1 MKRSRYLFVITS
13 YYFFAYF
20 HHHRTPIHILLFNLA
35 VADGLFAL
43 LIAPK
48 LIVSLNSKH
57 PEGTGGSVLC
67 LLITGGAFAWVAALC
82 AIYTLVAIAVERYY
96 AVTDPYGKKW
106 NLTKRKLK
114 VRSDSV
120 FLHFKLRWK
129 H

>member
-1 MKRSRYLFVITS
+1 MKRTRYLFVITS

-43 LIAPK
+43 LIAPN
-48 LIVSLNSKH
+48 LIVNLNSKH
-57 PEGTGGSVLC
+57 PEGEGGFVLC
-67 LLITGGAFAWVAALC
+67 LLIR
-82 AIYTLVAIAVERYY
+82 YYVERYY

-120 FLHFKLRWK
+120 FLHRKLRWK

>member
-1 MKRSRYLFVITS
+1 MKRTRYLFVITS

-48 LIVSLNSKH
+48 LIVGLNSKH

-96 AVTDPYGKKW
+96 AVTDPYGKKR
-106 NLTKRKLK
+106 NFTRRKLK

-120 FLHFKLRWK
+120 FMH
-129 H
+129 

>member
-1 MKRSRYLFVITS
+1 MKRTRYLFVITS

-43 LIAPK
+43 LIVPK

-57 PEGTGGSVLC
+57 PEGAGGLVLC
-67 LLITGGAFAWVAALC
+67 LLC

-106 NLTKRKLK
+106 TLTKRKLK
-114 VRSDSV
+114 DRPDSV
-120 FLHFKLRWK
+120 FLH
-129 H
+129 